1 MSILRVAS
9 LQLEL
14 KKTNNFKYVVE
25 AIEKCF
31 EDDKSIELIVLSEL
45 AVGGAGAKNTNY
57 ELNKYLE
64 HFQKLA
70 QKLNVWLIPGTFYEN
85 DNGQI
90 FNTAPIINSNGELV
104 TKAQKLYPW
113 LPYECDVAHAD
124 NICVFEMPD
133 KGFVGVHICYDLWF
147 PETSRA
153 LALAGAELIINPTLT
168 PTKDRDIETLMV
180 RTTAAQQQLYYID
193 VNSCGDQ
200 GCGKSIVADPH
211 GNIMHNSGND
221 EDIFIVDIDFNE
233 ANNSRRNGFMGLGQ
247 NLKSYRDK
255 PFNNKNTINKNY
267 LDNLGK
273 LEINKDQ

>member
-64 HFQKLA
+64 PFQNLA
-70 QKLNVWLIPGTFYEN
+70 KKLNVWLIPGTFYEN

-133 KGFVGVHICYDLWF
+133 KGLVGVHICYDLWF

-168 PTKDRDIETLMV
+168 PTKDREIETLMV
-180 RTTAAQQQLYYID
+180 LSLIH
-193 VNSCGDQ
+193 
-200 GCGKSIVADPH
+200 I
-211 GNIMHNSGND
+211 
-221 EDIFIVDIDFNE
+221 
-233 ANNSRRNGFMGLGQ
+233 
-247 NLKSYRDK
+247 
-255 PFNNKNTINKNY
+255 
-267 LDNLGK
+267 
-273 LEINKDQ
+273 